1 MGNLFGRSSAPPQLY
16 ARPAAAAIAPA
27 TEAEAAASAN
37 LERIESA
44 IKEGKGGG
52 KAAAKDK
59 GKS

>member
-1 MGNLFGRSSAPPQLY
+1 M
-16 ARPAAAAIAPA
+16 AALWKLELA

-37 LERIESA
+37 LERIESV